1 MWVWR
6 EPVSGGL
13 RYHMCRTTVNTVTF
27 FDAGRRFVSTS
38 DDKRL
43 IVWEYGTPVP
53 VKEIQDP
60 TLHAVSAACAHP
72 GGGFLVGQSMDN
84 TLVTYAMGDRIGRA
98 LKKTFSGHISAGYAC
113 QPGVSPD
120 GNYVMSGDT
129 DGRLWI
135 WDWKS
140 CKVHR
145 KLQCHDKVLIQALW
159 HPIEPST
166 VATCS
171 WDGTIKFWD

>member
-1 MWVWR
+1 VVNR
-6 EPVSGGL
+6 NIPPV
-13 RYHMCRTTVNTVTF
+13 
-27 FDAGRRFVSTS
+27 
-38 DDKRL
+38 
-43 IVWEYGTPVP
+43 
-53 VKEIQDP
+53 
-60 TLHAVSAACAHP
+60 HAVLGIIEDAR
-72 GGGFLVGQSMDN
+72 
-84 TLVTYAMGDRIGRA
+84 TLPAQGD
-98 LKKTFSGHISAGYAC
+98 L
-113 QPGVSPD
+113 
-120 GNYVMSGDT
+120 GDAWYEEAK
-129 DGRLWI
+129 GRLWI